1 MIEIT
6 EEMIQSFTK
15 REMLLYRA
23 LEIVCKM
30 LRENPMGDI
39 GLYPPGMI
47 KLLPGGEKRDPD
59 GKEYINYFLIAAT
72 MKLHEENKL

>member
-6 EEMIQSFTK
+6 EEMIQTFTK
-15 REMLLYRA
+15 REILLYRA

-47 KLLPGGEKRDPD
+47 KLLLGGEKRDPD

-72 MKLHEENKL
+72 MKLQEENKL

>member
-15 REMLLYRA
+15 REILLYRA

-59 GKEYINYFLIAAT
+59 GK
-72 MKLHEENKL
+72 

>member
-15 REMLLYRA
+15 REILLYRA

-59 GKEYINYFLIAAT
+59 GKEYINYFLIAAA
-72 MKLHEENKL
+72 MKLQEENKL

>member
-6 EEMIQSFTK
+6 EEIIQSFTK
-15 REMLLYRA
+15 REMLLYRS

-30 LRENPMGDI
+30 LRGNHMGDI

-47 KLLPGGEKRDPD
+47 KLLPRGGNQVSRW
-59 GKEYINYFLIAAT
+59 
-72 MKLHEENKL
+72 

>member
-15 REMLLYRA
+15 REILLYRA

-30 LRENPMGDI
+30 LRENPMSDI

-72 MKLHEENKL
+72 KKLQEKNKL

>member
-15 REMLLYRA
+15 KEILLYRA

-72 MKLHEENKL
+72 MKLQEENKL